1 MYGITETPPPGGTK
15 PVVTI
20 TTSAAK
26 NITAAA
32 KAAMKGS
39 QDNAEIKEAVCKVLQ
54 GYDWTLVPTATK

>member
-1 MYGITETPPPGGTK
+1 MYGITEPPNGSK

-26 NITAAA
+26 SITAAA
-32 KAAMKGS
+32 KAAMKGP
-39 QDNAEIKEAVCKVLQ
+39 QDNAEIKEAVSKVLQ